1 MLFNQLL
8 HILLALVF
16 LLTYILAYNYVK
28 PFRLNRKR
36 MVSTLLFKISYMLFL
51 LFLLIFV
58 HLFLLFGANRV
69 EYHISD
75 IMFFLLLIL
84 LFLPNIA
91 ILIRRKV
98 KRYRIPYNYFFSGV
112 NLIASYILLLK
123 LVENDWFM

>member
-8 HILLALVF
+8 HILLVLVF

-36 MVSTLLFKISYMLFL
+36 MISTLLFKISYMLFL
-51 LFLLIFV
+51 LFLLIFI

-98 KRYRIPYNYFFSGV
+98 KRYRILYNYFFSGV
-112 NLIASYILLLK
+112 NLMASYIILRK
-123 LVENDWFM
+123 LVENNWFM